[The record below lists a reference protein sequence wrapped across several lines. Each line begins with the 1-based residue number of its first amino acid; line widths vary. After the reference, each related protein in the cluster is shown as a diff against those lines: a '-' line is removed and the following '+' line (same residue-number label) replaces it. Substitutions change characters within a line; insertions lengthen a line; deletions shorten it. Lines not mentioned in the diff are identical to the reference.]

1 MSIQGYQNAY
11 HNHGYTPSGSVSS
24 SFSGSYGTTGDGGS
38 HSHTVTVTSDKD
50 IWLYGSAAGA
60 YGPGALGFYVD
71 KLSSSGGTST
81 DGSHSHGYTPSGSV
95 SSSFSGSY
103 DTTSY
108 DGNSSNHEARPS
120 NYTYVIWKRVS

>member
-1 MSIQGYQNAY
+1 ME
-11 HNHGYTPSGSVSS
+11 SV
-24 SFSGSYGTTGDGGS
+24 GTA
-38 HSHTVTVTSDKD
+38 
-50 IWLYGSAAGA
+50 L
-60 YGPGALGFYVD
+60 GPGSFIFQVG

-103 DTTSY
+103 GTTSY
-108 DGNSSNHEARPS
+108 DGNSSNYEARPS